1 MPQSQLSMALAK
13 LKTPSANKQS
23 RKPLDVLE
31 TLFEYSRSYQGSF
44 KAYIEE
50 LITTAFWKSQDYPGN
65 PYPML
70 CLGLASRIDSHY
82 DNLGHSEP
90 AYHSRKHFQ
99 DVCLAITVLLDQPI
113 KPVQR
118 SDFHNL
124 WEISREEAWILLFC
138 AIAHDFGHDGSTN
151 KTPFELEKSSI
162 ERTRLFLYQST
173 VTPAAAR
180 ELLAQQ
186 IETIILATDPSFL
199 SALLAKL
206 NDPSANPTKTDCLSM
221 LMVESDLLASALPVR
236 GKMLGKLLGREWE
249 SIDPKAAA
257 AVTSNQGRL
266 KFLEHIRFLSPH
278 AIMLKM
284 EDIRQHSI
292 EQLKA

>member
-1 MPQSQLSMALAK
+1 MPQSQISMALAK
-13 LKTPSANKQS
+13 LKSPCVNKQS
-23 RKPLDVLE
+23 GKPLDVLE

-44 KAYIEE
+44 RAYIEE
-50 LITTAFWKSQDYPGN
+50 LITTPFWKSHDYSGN
-65 PYPML
+65 PCPML
-70 CLGLASRIDSHY
+70 CLGLASLIDSHY

-113 KPVQR
+113 KQDQR

-138 AIAHDFGHDGSTN
+138 AIAHDLGHDGSIN
-151 KTPFELEKSSI
+151 KTPFQLEKSSI
-162 ERTRLFLYQST
+162 ERTRLFLSQST
-173 VTPAAAR
+173 VTSAAVR

-186 IETIILATDPSFL
+186 IEAIILATDPSFL
-199 SALLAKL
+199 SALLAKF
-206 NDPSANPTKTDCLSM
+206 NNPSANPTKTDCLSM

-236 GKMLGKLLGREWE
+236 GKILGKLLGREWE
-249 SIDPKAAA
+249 SIDPEAAA

-278 AIMLKM
+278 AIMLGM